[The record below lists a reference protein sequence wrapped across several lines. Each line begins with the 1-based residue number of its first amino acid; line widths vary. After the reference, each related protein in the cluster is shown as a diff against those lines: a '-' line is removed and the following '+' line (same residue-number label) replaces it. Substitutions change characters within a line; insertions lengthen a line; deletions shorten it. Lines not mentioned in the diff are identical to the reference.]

1 MNQNSK
7 TSEDSIDLKELFFSL
22 IAQWKIIACCVVL
35 SLICALLYLRITPD
49 TYSVDA
55 MVQVEDSK
63 GAASAALLGD
73 LSKASGGLS
82 QKSPADPE
90 IEILR
95 SRMVLGQVIQ
105 NLNLDINIKD
115 NQSSLIGKLV
125 SQDQSKLEYRHDA
138 VIYTNQNNNL
148 IVKQLSVPEY
158 YLDKPLKLE
167 FKDVNQFTLTY
178 KDEVVFNGLLNKKNI
193 LNTDKGLWQVQL
205 NTQGNL
211 KDHSYTLTKL
221 ALPTAVNQF
230 NTIYGVA
237 EKGKMTGVIGLS
249 YLGQDPEHITQVLN
263 SVLNVYHEQNIER
276 KSLESKQTLAFL
288 EKQLP
293 ELRKQLEDSE
303 IKFNQFREKYKT
315 VDVNAESELLLKQN
329 IDLEKLKIELQ
340 QKQAELSA
348 KYTND
353 HPLILQIDAQIT
365 EINKKIAD
373 LNNRLTQLPETQRL
387 YLQLYRDV
395 KVNTELY
402 TSLLNSYQQL
412 KIANAGEIG
421 NVRIIDTAVEPV
433 KPIKPKK
440 LIVLIL
446 SIFVGGFIGV
456 LIALLRKMMRS
467 GVNDSTQI
475 ENELDLPV
483 YATVPRSP
491 IQETR
496 MSILK
501 KKKSIPI
508 LAVKSSDDIAIESL
522 RSIRTAIH
530 FALTSAKNNIIMI
543 AGPSPEVGKSFI
555 STNLA
560 TIFAQGNKRVLLID
574 ADMRRG
580 YMHKYFDVEVKPGLS
595 ELLSGQADLTQVL
608 HKTQVANLDVITR
621 GKSPANP
628 SEMLSSTQFKD
639 LLEKFQTQ
647 YDHIIID
654 TPPVLA
660 VTDGII
666 ISQYTGV
673 NLIVARYAKSH
684 MKELELTVNR
694 FEQAGVKVNGFILN
708 DIQRSSGGG
717 YGYNYAY
724 TYKAQKEDLLKVFL
738 KSRVK

>member
-7 TSEDSIDLKELFFSL
+7 ISEDTIDLKELFFSL
-22 IAQWKIIACCVVL
+22 IAQWKIIALCVIL
-35 SLICALLYLRITPD
+35 SLICAMLYLRVTSDI
-49 TYSVDA
+49 YSVDA
-55 MVQVEDSK
+55 MVQLEESK

-73 LSKASGGLS
+73 LSKVTGGFG
-82 QKSPADPE
+82 QKSPVDAE

-95 SRMVLGQVIQ
+95 SRMVLGQVIH
-105 NLNLDINIKD
+105 NLNL
-115 NQSSLIGKLV
+115 
-125 SQDQSKLEYRHDA
+125 
-138 VIYTNQNNNL
+138 NL
-148 IVKQLSVPEY
+148 IVKDNSSGIMDKFLSQGRSRLTYQHDAVTFTNKQNSLIIKQLTIPEY
-158 YLDKPLKLE
+158 YSDKPLILE
-167 FKDVNQFTLTY
+167 FKDSNHFTFTY
-178 KDEVVFNGLLNKKNI
+178 KDQVVFNGKLNQKNTSET
-193 LNTDKGLWQVQL
+193 NKGLWAVDI
-205 NTQGNL
+205 NAQGELL
-211 KDHSYTLTKL
+211 KQSYTVSKL
-221 ALPTAVNQF
+221 ALPTAVKNF
-230 NTIYGVA
+230 NAIYGVS

-249 YLGQDPEHITQVLN
+249 YLGQDPEQITQILNNVLT
-263 SVLNVYHEQNIER
+263 VYHQQNIER
-276 KSLESKQTLAFL
+276 KSLESKQTLVFL

-353 HPLILQIDAQIT
+353 HPLIRQIDAQIS

-433 KPIKPKK
+433 HPIKPKK

-446 SIFVGGFIGV
+446 SIFMGGFIGV
-456 LIALLRKMMRS
+456 LIALIRNLFQT
-467 GVNDSTQI
+467 GVKDSAQI
-475 ENELDLPV
+475 ENEFDLPV

-508 LAVKSSDDIAIESL
+508 LAVKHSDDIAIESL

-530 FALTSAKNNIIMI
+530 FALSSAKNNIIMI
-543 AGPSPEVGKSFI
+543 SGPAPEVGKSFV

-560 TIFAQGNKRVLLID
+560 TIFAQSNKRVLLID

-580 YMHKYFDVEVKPGLS
+580 YMHKYFNLEVTPGLS
-595 ELLSGQADLTQVL
+595 ELLSQQVSLEHVL
-608 HKTQVANLDVITR
+608 HKTNVENLDVISR
-621 GKSPANP
+621 GKSPTNP
-628 SEMLSSTQFKD
+628 SEMLSSTFFKE
-639 LLEKFQTQ
+639 LLETLSPL

-666 ISQYTGV
+666 ISQYAGV
-673 NLIVARYAKSH
+673 NLMIARYAKSQ
-684 MKELELTVNR
+684 MKELELSVNR

-708 DIQRSSGGG
+708 DIQRSSAGG
-717 YGYNYAY
+717 GYNYAY
-724 TYKAQKEDLLKVFL
+724 AYTAQKDN
-738 KSRVK
+738 

>member
-73 LSKASGGLS
+73 LSKVSGGLS

-105 NLNLDINIKD
+105 NLNLDINVKD
-115 NQSSLIGKLV
+115 NQSGLIDKLI
-125 SQDQSKLEYRHDA
+125 SQDKSRLEYRHES
-138 VIYTNQNNNL
+138 VLYSNQNNNL
-148 IVKQLSVPEY
+148 IIRELKVPEY

-167 FKDVNQFTLTY
+167 FKGANQFTLTY
-178 KDEVVFNGLLNKKNI
+178 KDQVVFNGQLNKKNI
-193 LNTDKGLWQVQL
+193 LNTNRGLWQVQL
-205 NTQGNL
+205 NAQGNL
-211 KDHSYTLTKL
+211 KEQSYTLTKL
-221 ALPTAVNQF
+221 ALPTAVKNF
-230 NTIYGVA
+230 NDIYSVA
-237 EKGKMTGVIGLS
+237 EKGKVTGVIGLN

-263 SVLNVYHEQNIER
+263 NVLTVYHQQNIER

-353 HPLILQIDAQIT
+353 HPLIRQIDAQIT

-456 LIALLRKMMRS
+456 LIALLRNMMRS

-491 IQETR
+491 IQESR
-496 MSILK
+496 IKILK

-508 LAVKSSDDIAIESL
+508 LAVKNSDDIAIESL

-530 FALTSAKNNIIMI
+530 FALANAKNNIIMI

-560 TIFAQGNKRVLLID
+560 TIFAQSNKRVLLID

-580 YMHKYFDVEVKPGLS
+580 YMHKYFDVDVKPGLS
-595 ELLSGQADLTQVL
+595 ELLSGQADLSQVL

-621 GKSPANP
+621 GKSPTNP

-724 TYKAQKEDLLKVFL
+724 AYKAQKED
-738 KSRVK
+738 